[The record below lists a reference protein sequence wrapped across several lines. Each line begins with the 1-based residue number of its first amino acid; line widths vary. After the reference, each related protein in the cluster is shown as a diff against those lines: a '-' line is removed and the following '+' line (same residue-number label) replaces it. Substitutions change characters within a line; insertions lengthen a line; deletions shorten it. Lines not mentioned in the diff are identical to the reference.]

1 MGTGERLV
9 DHIDLDADGA
19 RRSGALAQ
27 VWGEGG
33 RDGVV
38 GGLGGRREGEDQFAH
53 VATITHLDRLRAG
66 AVPHNGSMDVP
77 IKDDSI
83 RLGQFLKL
91 ANLVEDGAEAKALIA
106 EGLVTVSGE
115 VETRRGRQLR
125 DGDVVTL
132 AGQEARVVVGEVD
145 VADDLP
151 W

>member
-1 MGTGERLV
+1 
-9 DHIDLDADGA
+9 
-19 RRSGALAQ
+19 
-27 VWGEGG
+27 
-33 RDGVV
+33 
-38 GGLGGRREGEDQFAH
+38 
-53 VATITHLDRLRAG
+53 
-66 AVPHNGSMDVP
+66 MDVP